1 MKSQNALHFSVPLM
15 AMMLLLVLPSGLL
28 SAADSLD
35 VSRLREGSEAW
46 NARRAAETGF
56 VPDLSGADLKGRK
69 FRGFDLHGARLAGAD
84 LGQSDLSGANLS
96 GACLDSSNCQGTLL
110 DGAVLK
116 GASLRGSTLD
126 GVVLEGADCS
136 GADFSGADLR
146 RAECSKAGFRGANLQ
161 NAHFREASLRSVDFS
176 GADLRGA
183 YLWRA
188 ILDGAVLMG
197 VKVSDTTVL
206 ESGRYADAAW
216 AAANGA
222 VSMADVIVPPAV
234 AAHASSQDPTRRVTA
249 SGGKKEGNSRVNSV
263 LNLWRRTGPV
273 DAPYDAAQF
282 EMVKSDWREWNRLR
296 RQNPSMRVNLT
307 EARYDHKNLAQINLQ
322 GADLQKASLRGT
334 DFSQSDLRGADLR
347 GANLSEAT
355 LVDVDLAGADLRG
368 AKLWRANMSRTRLN
382 RAKVSAATILDSG
395 KPATGEWAL
404 KHGALYMAD

>member
-161 NAHFREASLRSVDFS
+161 NAHFREASLGRVNFS

-188 ILDGAVLMG
+188 VLDRAVLMG

-206 ESGRYADAAW
+206 ESGSYADAVW
-216 AAANGA
+216 SVANGA
-222 VSMADVIVPPAV
+222 IFMADVRVPVVAV
-234 AAHASSQDPTRRVTA
+234 EHASSLEQTGTLAA
-249 SGGKKEGNSRVNSV
+249 SRGKREGKVPLKSA
-263 LNLWRRTGPV
+263 LNLWRRTGPA
-273 DAPYDAAQF
+273 DAPYDTAQY
-282 EMVKSDWREWNRLR
+282 EMLKSDWREWNRLR
-296 RQNPSMRVNLT
+296 RENPSMRVNLT
-307 EARYDHKNLAQINLQ
+307 EARYDHKNLSQLNLQ
-322 GADLQKASLRGT
+322 GANLQNASLRGT
-334 DFSQSDLRGADLR
+334 DFSEGDLRGADLR
-347 GANLSEAT
+347 GANLSEAS
-355 LVDVDLAGADLRG
+355 LVGVDLAGADLRG
-368 AKLWRANMSRTRLN
+368 TKLWRANMSRTRLN
-382 RAKVSAATILDSG
+382 RAKVSPATVLDSG
-395 KPATGEWAL
+395 KPATGAWAM